1 MGLPEVE
8 TAQHTEAGQRQDMGT
23 DAAGGRRGRTRRGA
37 RLVGVAGELLI
48 TLGVL
53 VALYAVWE
61 LWWTNLEAG
70 RVQDAAV
77 ERLAEDFGAG
87 SDGTEPAPA
96 AGLAPVTPAAE
107 DGEAFGILYVPR
119 FGEGYAR
126 PIAEGVGHEVLN
138 SAGIGHYPGTQW
150 PGEPGNFAVAGHR
163 QSHGQVFWD
172 MDRLRPGDRLYVQ
185 TETGY
190 YTYRHTGTEI
200 VQPSESSVLLPVPHR
215 PEAEPT
221 VSTLT
226 LTTCHPPFTVR
237 ERMIAYAELESWRPL
252 SDGPPAEIAAA
263 AGADAAPAA
272 G

>member
-1 MGLPEVE
+1 MD
-8 TAQHTEAGQRQDMGT
+8 TQSAGR
-23 DAAGGRRGRTRRGA
+23 RRGRA
-37 RLVGVAGELLI
+37 ISRLVGVTGELLI
-48 TLGVL
+48 TLGVI

-70 RVQDAAV
+70 RVQEAAV
-77 ERLAEDFGAG
+77 EQLAEGFDSGPETAEPPPA
-87 SDGTEPAPA
+87 DGP
-96 AGLAPVTPAAE
+96 APVTPAAE

-119 FGEGYAR
+119 FGEDYAR
-126 PIAEGVGHEVLN
+126 PIAEGVDPDVLS

-172 MDRLRPGDRLYVQ
+172 MDQLRPGDRLYVQ

-190 YTYRHTGTEI
+190 YTYRHTETEI
-200 VQPSESSVLLPVPHR
+200 VQPSESSVLLPVPHQ
-215 PEAEPT
+215 PGAEPT

-237 ERMIAYAELESWRPL
+237 ERMIAYAELESWQPL
-252 SDGPPAEIAAA
+252 SDGPPAEIAGA
-263 AGADAAPAA
+263 AGADTATATS
-272 G
+272 